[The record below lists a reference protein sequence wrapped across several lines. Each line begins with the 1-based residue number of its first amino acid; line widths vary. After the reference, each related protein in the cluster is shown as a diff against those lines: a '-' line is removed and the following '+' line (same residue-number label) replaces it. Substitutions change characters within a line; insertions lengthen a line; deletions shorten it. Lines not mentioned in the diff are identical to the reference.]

1 MLPASRTIYL
11 LKRVEIMLRNAL
23 EGALAGTD
31 ISVAQYVVLSL
42 LKTMPEASS
51 ADLSR
56 RAGVTPQTMWET
68 VAAFE
73 KAGFILR
80 KQSPEH
86 KRIRTI
92 SLTPAGHEK
101 LAACD
106 VQVDA
111 LEASLLGDL
120 PPTEIDT
127 LRNSLRAILK
137 AGNVWEPD
145 HKERTDHEL

>member
-1 MLPASRTIYL
+1 MLPPSRTIYL

-23 EGALAGTD
+23 ETALAGTG

-42 LKTMPEASS
+42 LETMPDASS
-51 ADLSR
+51 AELSR

-73 KAGFILR
+73 KAGFIER

-92 SLTPAGHEK
+92 SLMQAGRDK

-106 VQVDA
+106 IMVDA
-111 LEASLLGDL
+111 LETGLLADL
-120 PPTEIDT
+120 DAPDIEQ
-127 LRNSLRAILK
+127 LRNSLRSILK
-137 AGNVWEPD
+137 AGNA
-145 HKERTDHEL
+145 